1 MPRRP
6 QAVVIGDCDA
16 APAVLRLAEA
26 AGALLAQLGVTVV
39 TGGRT
44 GVMEAASRGAA
55 GAGGL
60 TVGILPSAHFD
71 DANAWCSVVI
81 PTGLGHAR
89 NAVTALAGDF
99 VVVIGGGAG
108 TLSEIAFAW
117 MHARPILALGGTG
130 GWADAAT
137 SQPPDL
143 RQTSTITRCADLTAL
158 DAAIR
163 KILQRA
169 ST

>member
-1 MPRRP
+1 MARRP
-6 QAVVIGDCDA
+6 QAVVIGDGDA

-26 AGALLAQLGVTVV
+26 TGVLLAQLGVTAV

-60 TVGILPSAHFD
+60 SVGILPSADFD
-71 DANAWCSVVI
+71 DANPWCSVVI

-117 MHARPILALGGTG
+117 MHARPILVLAGTG

-137 SQPPDL
+137 SRPPDL
-143 RQTSTITRCADLTAL
+143 RQTSTITACADLTAL
-158 DAAIR
+158 EAAIR
-163 KILQRA
+163 QILQRA
-169 ST
+169 T